1 MKFSN
6 FLIKYGLIVTL
17 ACLVFLLILQP
28 LNYREYKQSEEKTE
42 IFKQNVKQFNFKIN
56 YAEVNIKKSN
66 DNYIKI
72 AYFEEKGSTLKQ
84 AYVDNTLTVS
94 LKNPFKIG
102 ANTMYPV
109 TIYLPE
115 SKDLDFDFTLSV
127 GNINVEAINLRELV
141 LDQGIGYFGISNS
154 NIDNGKLFQSIGK
167 MQLTNIKS
175 NNLLVDSDI
184 GHVVMKDIT
193 SENASL
199 KKSIGKANLK
209 ELYAQQIKA
218 KVFVGSIDYLNKDIY
233 NYQDVSIDVPIGHNK
248 NNIKG
253 DN

>member
-6 FLIKYGLIVTL
+6 FLIKYGLIITL

-28 LNYREYKQSEEKTE
+28 FNYREYKTSEEKTE
-42 IFKQNVKQFNFKIN
+42 VFKEGVKQFNFKIN
-56 YAEVNIKKSN
+56 YAEVNIKRSN
-66 DNYIKI
+66 DDNIKI
-72 AYFEEKGSTLKQ
+72 AYFEEKDSTLKK
-84 AYVDNTLTVS
+84 AYVDNNLMVS

-109 TIYLPE
+109 TIYLPD
-115 SKDLDFDFTLSV
+115 SKDLEFDFTLSV
-127 GNINVEAINLRELV
+127 GNINIEDINIKELI

-154 NIDNGKLFQSIGK
+154 NIGNGKFFQSIGK

-175 NNLLVDSDI
+175 NNILVDSDI
-184 GHVVMKDIT
+184 GHVVMKDIA

-199 KKSIGKANLK
+199 KKSIGKANIK
-209 ELYAQQIKA
+209 EVYAQEIKA
-218 KVFVGSIDYLNKDIY
+218 KVFVGSIDYLNKGMF
-233 NYQDVSIDVPIGHNK
+233 NYQNVRIDVPLGHNK